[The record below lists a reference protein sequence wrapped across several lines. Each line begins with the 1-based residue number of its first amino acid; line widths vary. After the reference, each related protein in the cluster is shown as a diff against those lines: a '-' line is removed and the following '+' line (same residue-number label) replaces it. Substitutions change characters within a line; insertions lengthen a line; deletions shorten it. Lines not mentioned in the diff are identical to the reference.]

1 MRTKIF
7 MSCRSRSY
15 EVAMNRFQKDLDLI
29 LTVMS
34 EAADPPEAG
43 LAGPEALIAAAAKRP
58 LADRLDPDDP
68 KALKKTVE
76 TFNYPDWVDFKKP
89 DMPKAWRARPG
100 FMRGIEVSREKAK
113 EYKDESV
120 REMGGV
126 SSTEKVITLKNGKQI
141 FGKVT
146 AEGDNY
152 IVETNKGDIKIP
164 KSKVFSVEGKKALDH
179 LTGKYRET
187 LSKITLPLEHGWT
200 EKEILYAMWNSILN
214 KAAWFTKY
222 KGKWDKG
229 LTFDDAVQVA
239 GLALLDA
246 IRTDVGGAPFSVHAA
261 THMNKYLTKRAKK
274 EREIQKKEGISYD
287 QPVQGAAGEEKNP
300 LLDLLAGTGVDEII
314 KQGLWDQVWAVFEK
328 SKLSNLE
335 RDIAVRLLG
344 IGMDSGE
351 RWTPLDKVILKAK
364 SANVEGETLEGRHIR
379 TGGTATRPTV
389 TLRMADGK
397 EKTISKSDIDKIN
410 PDLPSGTA
418 PQVLVTL
425 QDGEKGIFIRN
436 SGHKVVL
443 SMVDDSERTVAKS
456 DIKEINKLPVSGGAP
471 SLLRVILQDGRVIL
485 GRKAGV
491 ETKGN
496 TQILIMRT
504 MGGEEVRIP
513 KDDIAKLPDGALMS
527 WQVPGE
533 TSGMWHNPDVHRRAV
548 GRPSEP
554 KPMRE
559 VEIAKELGVDES
571 TIKSAKKGI
580 KTKFAEALKAIGY
593 KPGEG
598 IVGKV
603 KASPGWSPTESVEP
617 KVSLNEWKR
626 QMGLR
631 IL

>member
-1 MRTKIF
+1 
-7 MSCRSRSY
+7 
-15 EVAMNRFQKDLDLI
+15 MNRFQKDLELV

-34 EAADPPEAG
+34 EAADVDVDFLLE
-43 LAGPEALIAAAAKRP
+43 
-58 LADRLDPDDP
+58 P
-68 KALKKTVE
+68 KTLKKAVE
-76 TFNYPDWVDFKKP
+76 TFNYPDWMDFKKP

-100 FMRGIEVSREKAK
+100 FMKGIEVSREKAK

-126 SSTEKVITLKNGKQI
+126 SSTEKVVTLKNGKQI

-146 AEGDNY
+146 AEGDSY
-152 IVETNKGDIKIP
+152 TIETNKGDIKIS
-164 KSKVFSVEGKKALDH
+164 KSKVLSVEGKKALDH
-179 LTGKYRET
+179 LTGKNRET

-200 EKEILYAMWNSILN
+200 EKEILYAMWDSIVN

-229 LTFDDAVQVA
+229 LTFDDAIQVA

-351 RWTPLDKVILKAK
+351 RWTPPDKVILKARGP
-364 SANVEGETLEGRHIR
+364 NVEGETLEGRHIR

-397 EKTISKSDIDKIN
+397 EKTISKSDIEKIN
-410 PDLPSGTA
+410 PDLPGSA
-418 PQVLVTL
+418 PP
-425 QDGEKGIFIRN
+425 
-436 SGHKVVL
+436 
-443 SMVDDSERTVAKS
+443 M
-456 DIKEINKLPVSGGAP
+456 
-471 SLLRVILQDGRVIL
+471 LRVILQDGRVVL
-485 GRKAGV
+485 GRKMGV

-533 TSGMWHNPDVHRRAV
+533 TAGMWHNPDVHRRAV

-554 KPMRE
+554 KPMQE

-580 KTKFAEALKAIGY
+580 KTKFAGALKAIGY

-603 KASPGWSPTESVEP
+603 KASPGWSPAESVKP
-617 KVSLNEWKR
+617 KISLNEWKR